1 MGAGTHGGFGNT
13 AGSSS
18 ASAKV
23 VFSRVQFE
31 GSVKVGGV
39 ERDVS
44 RRVYQ
49 RNDIDFNY
57 YDPKSKMTNL
67 ERMQAGKAPIGNDG
81 KAVQLHHVLQQESGP
96 MAEVREV
103 THREYKRPLHGLVGN
118 GMSFR
123 NDPVLKKQYNNFRS
137 AYWKWRAQQYLKGNK
152 Q

>member
-1 MGAGTHGGFGNT
+1 MGAGKHGGFGRT
-13 AGSSS
+13 KGSNST
-18 ASAKV
+18 KKGR

-57 YDPKSKMTNL
+57 RDATGRTNL
-67 ERMQAGKAPIGNDG
+67 QRMKDGDAPIGNDG
-81 KAVQLHHVLQQESGP
+81 QPIQLHHVLQKESGP

-103 THREYKRPLHGLVGN
+103 THTEYHRTLHGLVGS
-118 GMSFR
+118 GGSFR
-123 NDPVLKKQYNNFRS
+123 NNKELAKQYANFKKK
-137 AYWKWRAQQYLKGNK
+137 YWRWRANQYMEGRS
-152 Q
+152 